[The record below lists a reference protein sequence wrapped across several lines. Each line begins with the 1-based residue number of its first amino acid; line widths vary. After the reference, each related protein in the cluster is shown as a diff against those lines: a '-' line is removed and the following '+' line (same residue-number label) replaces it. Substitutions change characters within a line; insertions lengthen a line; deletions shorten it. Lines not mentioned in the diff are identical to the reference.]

1 MRVLPLE
8 ASSRCRRRHTG
19 LLQHPDARPQT
30 SQEPLP
36 YEAKHS
42 KVFDCVHCM
51 SASLGNMHNDGDG
64 RARTPA
70 SILSSLSLVL
80 GHALFAE
87 GKDEDS
93 AAGKETAATGKFT
106 RFGLD
111 VCAGE

>member
-1 MRVLPLE
+1 MCSHWRHRRVAGE
-8 ASSRCRRRHTG
+8 DTQVFSN
-19 LLQHPDARPQT
+19 PDARPQT

-36 YEAKHS
+36 CEAKHS
-42 KVFDCVHCM
+42 KVFDGVHCM
-51 SASLGNMHNDGDG
+51 SASLGNMHNNGDG

-87 GKDEDS
+87 GKYEDF
-93 AAGKETAATGKFT
+93 AAGKESAATGKLT